1 MKPTIPASPSS
12 TTADRQ
18 IALLL
23 FAALLAIYL
32 RMIAPGL
39 LGGDSGEFQFAA
51 WRLGLAHATGYPLY
65 LIMGWLWQ
73 HLLALVRIEPAT
85 ALNALSS
92 IFAAGTIALFYRLLV
107 DWLPGSLLLRRM
119 VALLATL
126 FFGLNPTF
134 WSQALIAEV
143 YTLQAFLIVLLL
155 QRAKSVRAWEGGRFE
170 IGLSHYKDLR
180 LGQLILLAFLVGLA
194 LTHQAT
200 TVFLIPGLLL
210 AIGWLVPGWWRNW
223 RVWMGGGVAL
233 LLPLLLYFY
242 VPLRSSVSASP
253 WYHLRL
259 GNETISLY
267 GTGWQG
273 FLNFVSGRSI
283 SVGFR
288 DITGA
293 VANLSQA
300 WTLWQIHFGWTG
312 LLLMVLGLI
321 TLFRQRNWPILTL
334 TLPFALILQL
344 FNLFYAIGDILV
356 YYIPLYLVGTIWM
369 AFGAAG
375 IGGWGSGGEGE
386 GEQRKN
392 NNATRSDPGRRTSF
406 SAGLLVIVVLFVLP
420 LQEYQRYQPVLD
432 QSSATLARSSW
443 QAILTA
449 KPPAN
454 AILVSDNRNEIV
466 PLYYLQHVE
475 NFATSLTALFPLIT
489 PDQRFADIG
498 ATVTTALE
506 SGQPVYLIK
515 PMPGLETRFDLEAA
529 NPPLVKVVGDA
540 ATQEAQIAVNQSLGG
555 LTLLGYDW
563 NAGSGGVQI
572 TLHWQVNERLANKY
586 TTTVQLFDA
595 AGEKIAQDDAPPG
608 GDFYPTQL
616 WKPGERLLDR
626 HVLSLPA
633 DKKAVKLLVGMY
645 TGQDSTQLGIPI
657 EVEIK

>member
-1 MKPTIPASPSS
+1 MKSSASPNS
-12 TTADRQ
+12 ADRQ
-18 IALLL
+18 IALVL

-65 LIMGWLWQ
+65 LLMGWLWQ

-92 IFAAGTIALFYRLLV
+92 VFASATIALFYRLLV
-107 DWLPGSLLLRRM
+107 DWLPGSLLLRRT
-119 VALLATL
+119 VALLAAL

-143 YTLQAFLIVLLL
+143 YTLQALLIVLLL
-155 QRAKSVRAWEGGRFE
+155 QRATR
-170 IGLSHYKDLR
+170 LR
-180 LGQLILLAFLVGLA
+180 DWRVGQLIFLAFLVGLA

-200 TVFLIPGLLL
+200 TVFLLPGLLL
-210 AIGWLVPGWWRNW
+210 AVGWLAPGWWRHW
-223 RVWMGGGVAL
+223 RAWMGCGAAL
-233 LLPLLLYFY
+233 VLPLLLYFY
-242 VPLRSSVSASP
+242 IPLRSGVSASP

-259 GNETISLY
+259 GSETISLY
-267 GTGWQG
+267 ATGWQG

-288 DITGA
+288 DIAGA

-300 WTLWQIHFGWTG
+300 WTLWQIHFGWPG

-321 TLFRQRNWPILTL
+321 SLFHQRNWPLLML
-334 TLPFALILQL
+334 TLPFVLILQL

-356 YYIPLYLVGTIWM
+356 YYIPLYLIGTIWM

-375 IGGWGSGGEGE
+375 IGGWGGREVGREEEGE
-386 GEQRKN
+386 TRRQEEREEKS
-392 NNATRSDPGRRTSF
+392 ATTPDSGARGAF
-406 SAGLLVIVVLFVLP
+406 SAGLLVVVVLFLLP

-432 QSSATLARSSW
+432 QSGATLARSSW

-454 AILVSDNRNEIV
+454 AILVSNDRNEIV
-466 PLYYLQHVE
+466 PLYYLQYVE

-489 PDQRFADIG
+489 PNPRFADIG

-540 ATQEAQIAVNQSLGG
+540 ATQEAQITVNQPLGG

-595 AGEKIAQDDAPPG
+595 AGEKIAQDDSPPG

-616 WKPGERLLDR
+616 WKPGERLLDQ
-626 HVLSLPA
+626 HVLSLSA

-645 TGQDSTQLGIPI
+645 TGQEFTPLEEPI
-657 EVEIK
+657 VVTVR